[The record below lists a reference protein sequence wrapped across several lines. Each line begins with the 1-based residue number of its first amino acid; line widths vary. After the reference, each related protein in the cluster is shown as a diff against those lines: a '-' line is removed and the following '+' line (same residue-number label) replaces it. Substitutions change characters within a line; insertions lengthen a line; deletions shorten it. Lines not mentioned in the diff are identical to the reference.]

1 MRLFTPLHD
10 PPSFSDRL
18 LGYGSEILVSMWTFL
33 SGVMFILDPFV
44 RPDLFSQTFG
54 VFTPEVLIFVG
65 VLALVGGLL
74 VLYGVFC
81 KKTAISQ
88 RWKVE
93 KAGWWLIAATWLSYT
108 VIVVSVYPLSFIS
121 WGIAFM
127 FVLTSIRRLVLLHV
141 IERNLRI
148 TKRRISSA
156 ETALISKGM

>member
-33 SGVMFILDPFV
+33 SGIMFILDPFV

-54 VFTPEVLIFVG
+54 VFTPGVLIFVG
-65 VLALVGGLL
+65 VLALVGSIM
-74 VLYGVFC
+74 VLYGVFA
-81 KKTAISQ
+81 KKHAISQ

-121 WGIAFM
+121 WGLAFIL
-127 FVLTSIRRLVLLHV
+127 VLTSIRRLVILHV

-148 TKRRISSA
+148 TKRRIST
-156 ETALISKGM
+156 EEMALVSREE

>member
-10 PPSFSDRL
+10 PPNFLDRL
-18 LGYGSEILVSMWTFL
+18 LGYGSEILVSVWTFL
-33 SGVMFILDPFV
+33 SGIMFILDPFV
-44 RPDLFSQTFG
+44 QPDLFSQTFG

-65 VLALVGGLL
+65 LIALVGSIM

-88 RWKVE
+88 RWKIE

-121 WGIAFM
+121 WGLAFM
-127 FVLTSIRRLVLLHV
+127 FVLTSIRRLILLHV
-141 IERNLRI
+141 IEHNLRN
-148 TKRRISSA
+148 TKRRVSTA
-156 ETALISKGM
+156 EMALISKET

>member
-18 LGYGSEILVSMWTFL
+18 LGYGSEILASVWTFL
-33 SGVMFILDPFV
+33 SGIMFILDPFV
-44 RPDLFSQTFG
+44 QPDLFSQTFG

-65 VLALVGGLL
+65 VLALIGSIM

-121 WGIAFM
+121 WGLAFM
-127 FVLTSIRRLVLLHV
+127 FVLTSIRRLILLHV
-141 IERNLRI
+141 IERNLRN
-148 TKRRISSA
+148 TKRRITTA
-156 ETALISKGM
+156 ETALVSKEK